1 MRYIATILV
10 LLIGLIYWPLNLI
23 YLKVQKL
30 YLPLWQKDKFL
41 YYAIAP
47 FYWIMVAIVSI
58 VSIPYEELT
67 KLASH

>member
-30 YLPLWQKDKFL
+30 YLPLWHKDKVL

-58 VSIPYEELT
+58 ISIPYEELT
-67 KLASH
+67 NLASH